1 MFNIRLFAK
10 NFCFKGRGAYSKNK
24 KRTQEFFM
32 CPTAESNNNHSIFYS
47 VVIFPPSWAHTTQRK
62 KRLRGCNFK
71 KYTNKTQHHRKNV
84 KKCEETFLNS
94 AYNMRKILK
103 NTVSMCVCMCV
114 FLYNFGFIFF
124 LMLLNIHPFF
134 YIWSNITFLCY
145 FCVSAILFLPSSLS
159 KFSNAKKRDFEI
171 IMLIHGSYVIF
182 LCPTP
187 PQKNAL
193 PYIQNFPHTKCTVE
207 DFSFY
212 FGKIQKMGKKC
223 LSFQV
228 FMYYVRTLIRMN
240 LI

>member
-134 YIWSNITFLCY
+134 IYGLTLHFYATSVLVQSFFY
-145 FCVSAILFLPSSLS
+145 HHHYQSSQTQKKGIS
-159 KFSNAKKRDFEI
+159 K
-171 IMLIHGSYVIF
+171 
-182 LCPTP
+182 
-187 PQKNAL
+187 
-193 PYIQNFPHTKCTVE
+193 
-207 DFSFY
+207 
-212 FGKIQKMGKKC
+212 
-223 LSFQV
+223 
-228 FMYYVRTLIRMN
+228 
-240 LI
+240 